1 MDKGVAEI
9 KSYYLNFAHLKESC
23 KACLQM
29 QERLQHA
36 QKYFKAGFENQ
47 FYGKKNLKILF
58 FFFENSLLDIVK
70 TFFKKKALK
79 ANASFKFF
87 ESR

>member
-1 MDKGVAEI
+1 M

-23 KACLQM
+23 KACLQK

-47 FYGKKNLKILF
+47 FYGKKKFENTF
-58 FFFENSLLDIVK
+58 FFFFGKQFTRYSENIFQK
-70 TFFKKKALK
+70 
-79 ANASFKFF
+79 
-87 ESR
+87 ESPEG

>member
-1 MDKGVAEI
+1 M

-23 KACLQM
+23 KACLQK

-47 FYGKKNLKILF
+47 FYGKKKFENTF
-58 FFFENSLLDIVK
+58 FFFLENSLLDIVK

-79 ANASFKFF
+79 ANASFKFL
-87 ESR
+87 ESQ